1 MLDNLREDAEASP
14 YFDDDDEIPDFL
26 ENEEEEEKP
35 RTNTF
40 AFLKPITSM
49 TSMQRFLI
57 VSLLFMAVCLI
68 GSMCLLVTG
77 SLSLF

>member
-14 YFDDDDEIPDFL
+14 YFEEDEIPDFL
-26 ENEEEEEKP
+26 EDEEEESKP
-35 RTNTF
+35 KKDTF

-57 VSLLFMAVCLI
+57 VALLFMAVCLI

>member
-14 YFDDDDEIPDFL
+14 YFEEDEIPDFL
-26 ENEEEEEKP
+26 EDEEEEEKP
-35 RTNTF
+35 KTNYF

-57 VSLLFMAVCLI
+57 VALLFMAVWLI